1 MDLALAR
8 FNMVEQQIRPWEVL
22 DERVLE
28 LLEASPREEFVPE
41 GWRPLAYADL
51 SIPLGHGEAMM
62 PPKVEARLLQA
73 VRVQPGDRVLEI
85 GTGSGYLTYL
95 LTRLGGRVFSVDIHE
110 DFVERARASLAAQ
123 GVEGVSLEVGDAA
136 RGWDAHGPYDV
147 IAVTG
152 SVPMLTGDFERSLA
166 VGGRLFVVVGE
177 PPVMEALLIT
187 RTAQDGYVRESLF
200 ETDLRPLVNAPRPER
215 FAF

>member
-28 LLEASPREEFVPE
+28 LLEASPREDFVPE
-41 GWRPLAYADL
+41 GWRALAYADL
-51 SIPLGHGEAMM
+51 SIPLGHGEVMM
-62 PPKVEARLLQA
+62 PPKLEARMLQA
-73 VRVQPGDRVLEI
+73 LRVQPRDRVLEV
-85 GTGSGYLTYL
+85 GTGSGFVTYL
-95 LTRLGGRVFSVDIHE
+95 LSRLGGQVHSVDIHE
-110 DFVERARASLAAQ
+110 DFVEGARAKLAAH
-123 GVEGVSLEVGDAA
+123 GVGNAALEVGDAA
-136 RGWDAHGPYDV
+136 RGWGAHAPYDV

-152 SVPMLTGDFERSLA
+152 SVPLLTEDFPRSLA

-187 RTAQDGYVRESLF
+187 RTAEDGFVREALF
-200 ETDLRPLVNAPRPER
+200 ETQLPPLVNAPRPES
-215 FAF
+215 FEF

>member
-22 DERVLE
+22 DERVLA
-28 LLEASPREEFVPE
+28 LLEASPREAFVPE

-62 PPKVEARLLQA
+62 PPKLEARLLQA

-95 LTRLGGRVFSVDIHE
+95 LARLGGQVFSVDIHE
-110 DFVERARASLAAQ
+110 DFVERARASLRAQ
-123 GVEGVSLEVGDAA
+123 GVEDVSLEVGDAS

-177 PPVMEALLIT
+177 PPVMEALLVT

-200 ETDLRPLVNAPRPER
+200 ETELRPLVNAPRPQR
-215 FAF
+215 FTF